1 MKPYPVYEIE
11 NFEENIFYNNLYVNS
26 FKEHLKKHHFIEKL
40 HRHNFYLLVLFTN
53 GTGMHT
59 IDFDTF
65 EITKGSMFLMQP
77 GQIHSWQLSS
87 DIEGFIVFCSKEIFN
102 LHFESKKIEQYPFFQ
117 SFENNPEIFL
127 SEKDME
133 MVTPYFMMMIE
144 ESSAKRNYKKDKL
157 LSLLDIILIDISR
170 IYSSEKNQEKPVYNY
185 KLKQFD
191 LLLENYY
198 KIEKAPSFYADKMAI
213 TLKHLNRITKTI
225 LNKTVTELITQRVIL
240 ESKRLLV
247 ERNLSLTEIA
257 DELGFSSANYFVKLF
272 KKQEGI
278 TSKEFLKQI
287 FSQET

>member
-1 MKPYPVYEIE
+1 MNPYPVYEIE
-11 NFEENIFYNNLYVNS
+11 NFEETVFYNNLYVNS

-53 GTGMHT
+53 GTGTHT
-59 IDFDTF
+59 IDFDSF
-65 EITKGSMFLMQP
+65 KITKGSMFLMQP

-87 DIEGFIVFCSKEIFN
+87 DIDGFIVFCSKEIFN

-127 SEKDME
+127 FEKDIKKLSS
-133 MVTPYFMMMIE
+133 YFKMMIE
-144 ESSAKRNYKKDKL
+144 ESSSKNNYKKDKL
-157 LSLLDIILIDISR
+157 LNLLDIILIDISR
-170 IYSSEKNQEKPVYNY
+170 IYTSEKNQEKPVYNY

-191 LLLENYY
+191 LFLEAYY
-198 KIEKAPSFYADKMAI
+198 ETEKSPSFYADKMAI

-247 ERNLSLTEIA
+247 ERNLSLIEIA

-278 TSKEFLKQI
+278 TSKEFLKQL

>member
-1 MKPYPVYEIE
+1 MNPYPVYEIE

-26 FKEHLKKHHFIEKL
+26 FKEHLKMHHFIEKL

-53 GTGMHT
+53 GTGTHT
-59 IDFDTF
+59 IDFDSF
-65 EITKGSMFLMQP
+65 KITKGSMFLMQP

-87 DIEGFIVFCSKEIFN
+87 DIEGYIVFCSKEIYN
-102 LHFESKKIEQYPFFQ
+102 LHFESKKIEEYPFFQ
-117 SFENNPEIFL
+117 SFENNPELFL
-127 SEKDME
+127 SNKDME
-133 MVTPYFMMMIE
+133 NFSYYFKMMIE
-144 ESSAKRNYKKDKL
+144 ESKGSKQYKKDKL

-170 IYSSEKNQEKPVYNY
+170 IYSYEKNQEKPIYNY

-191 LLLENYY
+191 LLLEVYY
-198 KIEKAPSFYADKMAI
+198 KAEKSPSFYADKMAI

-247 ERNLSLTEIA
+247 ERNLSLIEIA

-272 KKQEGI
+272 KKQEGV

-287 FSQET
+287 FSQES

>member
-1 MKPYPVYEIE
+1 MKQYPVYEIE
-11 NFEENIFYNNLYVNS
+11 NFEQNIFYNNWYVNS

-53 GTGMHT
+53 GKGTHT

-65 EITKGSMFLMQP
+65 EITKGSLFLMQP

-87 DIEGFIVFCSKEIFN
+87 DIEGFIVFYSKEIFN

-117 SFENNPEIFL
+117 SFKNNPEILL
-127 SEKDME
+127 SEKDI
-133 MVTPYFMMMIE
+133 VQLSSYFNIMIE
-144 ESSAKRNYKKDKL
+144 ESSANLGYKKDKL
-157 LSLLDIILIDISR
+157 LNLLDVILIDISR
-170 IYSSEKNQEKPVYNY
+170 IYSSEMNQEKPIYNY

-191 LLLENYY
+191 LLLEANF
-198 KIEKAPSFYADKMAI
+198 KTEKSPSFYADKMAI

-247 ERNLSLTEIA
+247 ERNLSLIQIA

-272 KKQEGI
+272 KKQEGM

-287 FSQET
+287 FN

>member
-11 NFEENIFYNNLYVNS
+11 NFEKNIFYNNLYVNS
-26 FKEHLKKHHFIEKL
+26 FKQHLKKHHFIEKL
-40 HRHNFYLLVLFTN
+40 HRHNFYVLVLFTN

-65 EITKGSMFLMQP
+65 GIAKGSMFLMQP

-87 DIEGFIVFCSKEIFN
+87 NIEGFIVFCSKEIFN
-102 LHFESKKIEQYPFFQ
+102 LHFESKRIEQYPFFQ
-117 SFENNPEIFL
+117 SFKNNPEIFL
-127 SEKDME
+127 SEKDMRKI
-133 MVTPYFMMMIE
+133 TPYFMMMIE
-144 ESSAKRNYKKDKL
+144 ECNSKKSYRKDKL
-157 LSLLDIILIDISR
+157 LNLLDIILIDISR
-170 IYSSEKNQEKPVYNY
+170 IYSAEKNQEKPVYNY

-191 LLLENYY
+191 LLLEDYY
-198 KIEKAPSFYADKMAI
+198 KTEKGPSFYADKMAI

-225 LNKTVTELITQRVIL
+225 LNKTVTQLITQRVIL

-247 ERNLSLTEIA
+247 ERNLSLIEIA

-287 FSQET
+287 FS